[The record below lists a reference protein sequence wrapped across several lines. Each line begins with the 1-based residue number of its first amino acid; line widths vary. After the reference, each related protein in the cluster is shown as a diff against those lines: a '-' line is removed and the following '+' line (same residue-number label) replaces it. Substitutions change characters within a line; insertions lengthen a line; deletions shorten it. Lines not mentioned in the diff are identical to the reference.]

1 MSRDER
7 LERAASAYREHR
19 RDGSIADSPDWHDLD
34 AADRVSLHART
45 AALRALEAA
54 LDASQL
60 STTARA
66 VLARITR
73 DE

>member
-7 LERAASAYREHR
+7 FERASSAYREQR

-34 AADRVSLHART
+34 ASDRVRLHART
-45 AALRALEAA
+45 SALRTLEAA

-66 VLARITR
+66 VLARIQR
-73 DE
+73 EG

>member
-1 MSRDER
+1 VSRDER
-7 LERAASAYREHR
+7 LERAASAYREQR

-34 AADRVSLHART
+34 AADRIALHARMR
-45 AALRALEAA
+45 ALRTLEAA

-73 DE
+73 GE